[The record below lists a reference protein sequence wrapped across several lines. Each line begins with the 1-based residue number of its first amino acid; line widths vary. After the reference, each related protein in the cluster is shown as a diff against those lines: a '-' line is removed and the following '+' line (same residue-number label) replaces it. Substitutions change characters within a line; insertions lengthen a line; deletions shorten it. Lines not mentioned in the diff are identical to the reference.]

1 MKELEVTCCHA
12 WEKKGSLPAL
22 LGGLLLRGLGLLM
35 LALPLSGSS
44 ASALLAVLKFSSL
57 APRIG
62 LTVGLV
68 SASILGLSSITE
80 TTKGLLSLLL
90 RQHNQI
96 FVNLTSCYRL
106 LNGLVNRGIPK

>member
-12 WEKKGSLPAL
+12 WEKKGSLAAVL
-22 LGGLLLRGLGLLM
+22 VGLLLRGLGLLM

-44 ASALLAVLKFSSL
+44 ASALLKFSSL
-57 APRIG
+57 APRVG

-96 FVNLTSCYRL
+96 FVNLTSC
-106 LNGLVNRGIPK
+106 